1 MNGVLARVITDTELN
16 GNSDGDKTSNNNN
29 NNSNNSNDNN
39 NKTSTT
45 DNGKIDEEAM
55 YPMIGF
61 RINEINRSLNNVSDQ
76 KTNDKAKTTK
86 VNIKTNFGS
95 KSFL

>member
-1 MNGVLARVITDTELN
+1 
-16 GNSDGDKTSNNNN
+16 
-29 NNSNNSNDNN
+29 
-39 NKTSTT
+39 
-45 DNGKIDEEAM
+45 M